1 MSFRPGPPIRDED
14 DDDTLVMA
22 TSPLFSSPPRPL
34 LRAPTAGGSACDEL
48 AEQLAVAVDG
58 ALPLD
63 LELHLDECPTCAERL
78 RSAVALTDGV
88 RQVASR
94 YSHSVDFEARVLAAI
109 GGGAR

>member
-1 MSFRPGPPIRDED
+1 MSFRPGPPRRGFDDD

-22 TSPLFSSPPRPL
+22 TPPLFSTPPRPPL
-34 LRAPTAGGSACDEL
+34 ILRPAACEEV

-63 LELHLDECPTCAERL
+63 LELHLDECPACAARL
-78 RSAVALTDGV
+78 RQAMAVTDGV
-88 RQVASR
+88 RRAASG